1 MKVLVTKRI
10 TGYYTVEVDVNTLEE
25 ALTTS
30 EQIFSD
36 ADFGELYDIESVDVT
51 IEDENERILWKEGQC
66 Y

>member
-25 ALTTS
+25 AFTTS

-51 IEDENERILWKEGQC
+51 IENENERILWKEGQC